1 MLTIMYDDDDD
12 DNEWRQ
18 PVFLKVFFWSDNK
31 KAETGNWSKQ
41 AGYCEAESQSSV
53 ENLLKKDSDS
63 GDGDYDGDE
72 EELGS

>member
-31 KAETGNWSKQ
+31 KAETGNWSQQ

-53 ENLLKKDSDS
+53 ENLMMIMMMVMVIVMVMKRS
-63 GDGDYDGDE
+63 
-72 EELGS
+72 